1 MGLLS
6 EPLFNRFGISTDIVV
21 VGVMAFGLL
30 LLLIIIAQNIKL
42 KRLTKKY
49 KMFMADADGMSL
61 ENIMYNQKK
70 DIIKLKDQ
78 LVYQKELLSE
88 YEDKFGDTYSKIGI
102 VKYDAFREMG
112 GKLSFSV
119 AILNEKNSGFIMNS
133 IHNREGCYTY
143 IKEIVK
149 GDSYIQLTDEEKEA
163 LNNAIN
169 IRNYML

>member
-6 EPLFNRFGISTDIVV
+6 EPIFSQFGVSTDIVLL
-21 VGVMAFGLL
+21 GTIAFGLL
-30 LLLIIIAQNIKL
+30 LLIIIIAQNIKV
-42 KRLTKKY
+42 KRINKKY
-49 KMFMADADGMSL
+49 KMFMADGDGMSL
-61 ENIMYNQKK
+61 ENIIYKQKK
-70 DIIKLKDQ
+70 DISKL
-78 LVYQKELLSE
+78 KELLIKQNELLAE

-119 AILNEKNSGFIMNS
+119 ALLNEKNSGFILNS

-169 IRNYML
+169 LRNYMI